1 MIIGD
6 SRPYMILVRGDRELD
21 ESKMNRR
28 FTQWRMM
35 TDEEILSMG
44 FIPGFVGPREGI
56 NGITILKDKS
66 LESLDWGVIG
76 ANERDYHIVGVE
88 VSELP
93 FHEIVDLA
101 EVAEGDLCPHCGSP
115 LRSFTGLEVGH
126 IFRLVS

>member
-56 NGITILKDKS
+56 NGITILKIS
-66 LESLDWGVIG
+66 HWSHWTGVL
-76 ANERDYHIVGVE
+76 
-88 VSELP
+88 SEPMNVIITL
-93 FHEIVDLA
+93 LA
-101 EVAEGDLCPHCGSP
+101 WKYQSCPSMK
-115 LRSFTGLEVGH
+115 LL
-126 IFRLVS
+126 I

>member
-1 MIIGD
+1 
-6 SRPYMILVRGDRELD
+6 
-21 ESKMNRR
+21 
-28 FTQWRMM
+28 
-35 TDEEILSMG
+35 
-44 FIPGFVGPREGI
+44 VGPREGI
-56 NGITILKDKS
+56 NEITILKDKS

-101 EVAEGDLCPHCGSP
+101 EVAEGDLCPQCGSP

-126 IFRLVS
+126 IFRLGTRYSEPWKLSIIPKMVRGSPLLWVATESVLHVWLVQS